1 MANTHRVLMLV
12 GDDLN
17 DFVDVDGLTV
27 AERNAVAERYRGYW
41 GERWR
46 MLPNPTYGSWERALF
61 NSDYGLTTS
70 ERTDR
75 KAENL
80 EPRGK
85 SNE

>member
-1 MANTHRVLMLV
+1 VLMLV

-27 AERNAVAERYRGYW
+27 NGRDDVAARYGEYW
-41 GERWR
+41 GDGWY

-61 NSDYGLTTS
+61 DSDYGLAVS

-75 KAENL
+75 KAKHL
-80 EPRGK
+80 EPKGEE
-85 SNE
+85 NE

>member
-1 MANTHRVLMLV
+1 MLV

-41 GERWR
+41 GDRWR

-61 NSDYGLTTS
+61 ESDYGLPPS

-75 KAENL
+75 KAEHL
-80 EPRGK
+80 QTER
-85 SNE
+85 